1 LLRSVEIELSVKFSP
16 PFANTFSV
24 SCQAKTT
31 PQKTNDINKMTK
43 IEILPLDGIEIENIG
58 KLSLGQ
64 SKSDIEKLLGK
75 PSDSSNL
82 KQLFFD
88 QYEVRIDLDKNGNAE
103 FIEFIYG
110 PFPEKA
116 ELSIYGVNPFQIG
129 ADNLLEILTEKN
141 NGKIDDS
148 EAEYCYAFQNISL
161 GVWRQITEK
170 SVEDEIAEMK
180 ANNEYEE
187 NKDWI
192 NEDLNKAK
200 NFWTIGIG
208 VKNYYE

>member
-1 LLRSVEIELSVKFSP
+1 
-16 PFANTFSV
+16 
-24 SCQAKTT
+24 
-31 PQKTNDINKMTK
+31 MTK
-43 IEILPLDGIEIENIG
+43 IEILPLDGIVIENIG

-64 SKSDIEKLLGK
+64 SKSDIEKLFGK
-75 PSDSSNL
+75 PSESSNL

-88 QYEVRIDLDKNGNAE
+88 EFEVRIDLDKKGNAE

-110 PFPEKA
+110 PFPEKT
-116 ELSIYGVNPFQIG
+116 ELSIYGVDPFQIG
-129 ADNLLEILTEKN
+129 ASKLIEILTEKN

-148 EAEYCYAFQNISL
+148 EAEYCYTFQNISV
-161 GVWRQITEK
+161 GVWRQLTEK
-170 SVEDEIAEMK
+170 TVEESIAEMK
-180 ANNEYEE
+180 ADNEYEE
-187 NKDWI
+187 NKDWL

>member
-1 LLRSVEIELSVKFSP
+1 
-16 PFANTFSV
+16 
-24 SCQAKTT
+24 
-31 PQKTNDINKMTK
+31 MTK

-64 SKSDIEKLLGK
+64 SKSDIENLLGK

-88 QYEVRIDLDKNGNAE
+88 EYEVRIDLDKKGNAE

-110 PFPEKA
+110 PFPEKT

-129 ADNLLEILTEKN
+129 ATKLVEILTEKN

-148 EAEYCYAFQNISL
+148 EAEYCYTFQNISV
-161 GVWRQITEK
+161 GVWRQLTEQN
-170 SVEDEIAEMK
+170 VEESIAEMK
-180 ANNEYEE
+180 ADNEYEE
-187 NKDWI
+187 NKDWL
-192 NEDLNKAK
+192 NEDLEKAK

-208 VKNYYE
+208 LENYYE